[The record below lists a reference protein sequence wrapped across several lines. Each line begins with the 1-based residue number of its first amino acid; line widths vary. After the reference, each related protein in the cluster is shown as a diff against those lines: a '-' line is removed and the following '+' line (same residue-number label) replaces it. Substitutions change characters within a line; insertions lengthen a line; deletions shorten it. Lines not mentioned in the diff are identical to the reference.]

1 MLKIDVCTVRSIF
14 IDNFTTSTK
23 FIQLL
28 VLEIMLVHIVHDNE
42 RKELYLYHRRKNLCL
57 KLITPLSLIFDFITI
72 EKKFIHHLAIHIL
85 HDEYEPPVNEVY
97 FYLYRRKIAYWQG
110 KLNYFWFDKTKNMY
124 WTYYFVSNMFQSFS
138 IPSLA
143 QSQS

>member
-1 MLKIDVCTVRSIF
+1 
-14 IDNFTTSTK
+14 
-23 FIQLL
+23 
-28 VLEIMLVHIVHDNE
+28 MLVHIVHDNE

-97 FYLYRRKIAYWQG
+97 FYLYRRKIAY
-110 KLNYFWFDKTKNMY
+110 
-124 WTYYFVSNMFQSFS
+124 
-138 IPSLA
+138 
-143 QSQS
+143 